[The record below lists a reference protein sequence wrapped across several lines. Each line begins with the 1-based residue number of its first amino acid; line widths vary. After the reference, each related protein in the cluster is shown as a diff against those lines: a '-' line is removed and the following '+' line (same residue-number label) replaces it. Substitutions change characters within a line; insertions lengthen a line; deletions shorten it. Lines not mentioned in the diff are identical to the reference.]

1 MVAIGLSYLS
11 SGGIGTLG
19 FSMPA
24 SAPTQTTVTDK
35 NSPNHSQSPE
45 IQKSYTEPRVR
56 YVLGTKAIVRSGP
69 SERYYATAELTAR
82 SRVEVYLETTDG
94 WSGIRPPENSHN
106 WILAKH
112 AYLLPGGKVAE
123 ISDDE
128 TPAWVGSDAANIKQ
142 LMWQTALYKSQQV
155 QVLGE
160 ENRIGDDGT
169 NQLWYRISPPQ
180 GEFRWIRSS
189 ALTDQMPA
197 SSMPNLGPELVTSQ
211 GQIAPASFSQPT
223 ASPPIGSGVT
233 QAAATQTVDSPSD
246 GKIVWSDEAEVVAR
260 INEEIKREQSE
271 LLGQVPKGDATDE
284 AVYLGEEQ
292 FEDEAYLIDRA
303 MTPEELRRLQRR
315 QQAQHQID
323 SLQHWDNLQ
332 NDPRG
337 PLKAKPLRSILGL
350 VGFSVI
356 EAERAPANTEMRRSM
371 HGFHHRSS
379 TRSMP
384 NQYSSNRLDRLP
396 RPGQRNRIYRPA
408 STDEF
413 DDAGNY
419 DDRLGASFE
428 DDYRPLDGQ
437 LPIMER
443 LLASN
448 QPLFGG
454 QSAFVGQ
461 SASYNPPNNYETNA
475 GPRGIGGGRGLYDS
489 DYRERYNDGWHAV
502 QSPSLAPQNVAQ
514 ASYAPRDKYEEPLED
529 AEFTSPEVQRSMLEL
544 SRVVSQPTETW
555 DLGRLRA
562 RCMDWIEYSDSA
574 IVRGEAR
581 LLLDRIDRFDDL
593 RIKSLQSAQKD
604 SRTFGSREPMPSVG
618 PNFNPRQPG
627 TFHGQ
632 SPVVQASGVMGT
644 SIASPNYS
652 QLPNYPQ
659 PSELGAGDAS
669 GWLVQVHA
677 TAPGQPD
684 FALTDDAG
692 NVITYVR
699 STASLNLRRYLQQ
712 PVMIQ
717 GVRGYIPNLAA
728 KLIVAERVVRLR

>member
-1 MVAIGLSYLS
+1 MVAIWLSCLS

-19 FSMPA
+19 LAMPA
-24 SAPTQTTVTDK
+24 TAPTPIGVTDK
-35 NSPNHSQSPE
+35 NSQDHSHSPE

-69 SERYYATAELTAR
+69 SERYYATGDLAAR

-94 WSGIRPPENSHN
+94 WSGIRPPEDSYN

-155 QVLGE
+155 QILGE
-160 ENRIGDDGT
+160 EHRTGEDGT
-169 NQLWYRISPPQ
+169 KQLWYRIGPPQ

-197 SSMPNLGPELVTSQ
+197 SSIPNSGPESVTNQ
-211 GQIAPASFSQPT
+211 GQIALASFSQPA
-223 ASPPIGSGVT
+223 ASPPIGSGVS
-233 QAAATQTVDSPSD
+233 QAAATQAVDHPSD
-246 GKIVWSDEAEVVAR
+246 GKIVWSDESEVVAR
-260 INEEIKREQSE
+260 INQEIKREQSE
-271 LLGQVPKGDATDE
+271 FLGQVPKGVATEE
-284 AVYLGEEQ
+284 AVFLGEEQ
-292 FEDEAYLIDRA
+292 FEDEAYLIEEA
-303 MTPEELRRLQRR
+303 MTPEELRRAQRR

-323 SLQHWDNLQ
+323 SLQHWDSLQ

-356 EAERAPANTEMRRSM
+356 EAERAPVNTEMRRSM
-371 HGFHHRSS
+371 HGFHQPSS

-396 RPGQRNRIYRPA
+396 RPGQKNKPYRPS
-408 STDEF
+408 STDDP
-413 DDAGNY
+413 DDAGYY

-428 DDYRPLDGQ
+428 DDYRPVDEQ
-437 LPIMER
+437 LPIMQC
-443 LLASN
+443 LLSSN

-454 QSAFVGQ
+454 QAAFGGQ
-461 SASYNPPNNYETNA
+461 SASYNPSNNYEANA
-475 GPRGIGGGRGLYDS
+475 GPRGIGGGRGLNDS
-489 DYRERYNDGWHAV
+489 DYRERDNAGWHAV
-502 QSPSLAPQNVAQ
+502 QSPSFEPQNIAQ
-514 ASYAPRDKYEEPLED
+514 ASYAPRNTYEEPLED
-529 AEFTSPEVQRSMLEL
+529 AKFTSPEVQRSLLEL

-562 RCMDWIEYSDSA
+562 RCMDWIEHGDSA
-574 IVRGEAR
+574 IIRGEAR
-581 LLLDRIDRFDDL
+581 LLLDRIDRFEDL
-593 RIKSLQSAQKD
+593 RIKSLQSAQRD
-604 SRTFGSREPMPSVG
+604 SRDFGNREPTPSIA

-627 TFHGQ
+627 TFSGQ

-644 SIASPNYS
+644 SVAPPNYS
-652 QLPNYPQ
+652 QPPNYPQ

-728 KLIVAERVVRLR
+728 KQIVAERVVRLR